1 MPYRYVPKS
10 MVFSEVTNGIAV
22 KVVPTFVPD
31 QSGHGREEFVWTY
44 NVVIENNSP
53 SRVKLMRRH
62 WCLTDARGHTEEVVG
77 AGVVGQQPVLE
88 PGQKYSYASHAVL
101 RTSTGFMR
109 GDYDMVD
116 ENGSHIKVNVPAFSL
131 DEPHARPILN

>member
-1 MPYRYVPKS
+1 MAYRYVPKS
-10 MVFSEVTNGIAV
+10 MVFSEVTNDIAV
-22 KVVPTFVPD
+22 KVVPTFVAE
-31 QSGHGREEFVWTY
+31 QAELGRKEFVWTY

-53 SRVKLMRRH
+53 KRVKLMRRH
-62 WCLTDARGHTEEVVG
+62 WSMTDAEGRTEEVVG

-88 PGQKYSYASHAVL
+88 PGQKYTYASHAVL

-131 DEPHARPILN
+131 DEPHSRPILN

>member
-1 MPYRYVPKS
+1 MSYRYVPKS

-31 QSGHGREEFVWTY
+31 QSGTGRKEFVWTY
-44 NVVIENNSP
+44 NVVIENNSAK
-53 SRVKLMRRH
+53 RVKLMRRH
-62 WCLTDARGHTEEVVG
+62 WCLTDAQGRTEELVG

-109 GDYDMVD
+109 GDYQMVD
-116 ENGSHIKVNVPAFSL
+116 ENGSQIKVNVPAFSL
-131 DEPHARPILN
+131 DEPHSRPILN